1 VAAVASST
9 DDPVEDRD
17 EMWRQLLLLPV
28 RQRAVLVLRYYE
40 GLSEAEIGGCSAALQ
55 GP

>member
-1 VAAVASST
+1 
-9 DDPVEDRD
+9 
-17 EMWRQLLLLPV
+17 MWRKLLLLPV

-40 GLSEAEIGGCSAALQ
+40 GLTEAEIGRECSVALQ